1 MHFSEQV
8 AAVALAAFLVVL
20 IVKYWA
26 YGGLKRTAS
35 DFRANLTLRVAKGQK
50 EQLKTEL
57 KKYCSREEL
66 DKDGLLGRLHGDIE
80 KHLEKQEVADGVW
93 SSYVGQNKKKK
104 VKEVCI
110 GLPTQFL

>member
-1 MHFSEQV
+1 M

-26 YGGLKRTAS
+26 FGGLKRTAS

-50 EQLKTEL
+50 EQLETEL
-57 KKYCSREEL
+57 KEYHSREEL
-66 DKDGLLGRLHGDIE
+66 DKDGLLRRLLGDIE
-80 KHLEKQEVADGVW
+80 KHLGAQEVAAGVW
-93 SSYVGQNKKKK
+93 SSYVGQNKQKKK
-104 VKEVCI
+104 EEVCI